1 MGWDPIHRALRT
13 DEMRARR
20 LRLHPTIGPRADSV
34 KRQSICYAAVAPDRA
49 CARSVCVE
57 PVNVRG
63 IGACACEKGSID
75 AVPAAWSSTEGL
87 VDAVNIGLQSAFILI
102 F

>member
-34 KRQSICYAAVAPDRA
+34 KRR
-49 CARSVCVE
+49 RSVM
-57 PVNVRG
+57 R
-63 IGACACEKGSID
+63 
-75 AVPAAWSSTEGL
+75 L
-87 VDAVNIGLQSAFILI
+87 
-102 F
+102 